1 METANLPGGAP
12 NLPPT
17 ITLRNGVDIPRL
29 GLGVFQSKAG
39 GEARAAVRAALEAGY
54 RHIDTARIY
63 GNESDVGE
71 AIAESGI
78 PREEIFVTTKLWN
91 SDHGY
96 ESALR
101 ACRESLGRLGLS
113 HIDLYLIHWPVPE
126 LRKESWRALVKLQE
140 EGLCRAIGVSNYMI
154 RHIEE
159 LRSIS
164 PVLPA
169 ANQVEISPF
178 GARSELVAYCHGHGI
193 AVEAYSPLTKGK
205 RINHPA
211 VVAMANKYGR
221 TPAQILIR
229 WALQHDLVVLP
240 KSSRPERIRENA
252 AVFDFVIAPEDMRAL
267 DGLDEGLV
275 TAWDPTNAP

>member
-1 METANLPGGAP
+1 MGTTNLPSGAP
-12 NLPPT
+12 DLLLT
-17 ITLRNGVDIPRL
+17 IKLRNGVEIPRL
-29 GLGVFQSKAG
+29 GLGVFQAKAG
-39 GEARAAVRAALEAGY
+39 GETRAAVRAALAAGY

-78 PREEIFVTTKLWN
+78 PREEIFITTKLWN

-96 ESALR
+96 EPALR

-113 HIDLYLIHWPVPE
+113 YVDLYLIHWPVPE
-126 LRKESWRALVKLQE
+126 LRKESWRALLKLQE
-140 EGLCRAIGVSNYMI
+140 EGLCRAVGVSNYMI
-154 RHIEE
+154 RHLEE

-178 GARSELVAYCHGHGI
+178 GARSELVAYCRGLGI

-205 RINHPA
+205 RIGHPA
-211 VVAMANKYGR
+211 LVAMADKYGR

-252 AVFDFVIAPEDMRAL
+252 MVFDFAITLEDMRAL
-267 DGLDEGLV
+267 DGLEEGLV